1 MNKLTFTIIIFLFV
15 LHSAFAAIPLDKIA
29 DRLVMVGFRAAN
41 YNDKDLDVLKSQI
54 DKGLVAGVVLYGYN
68 IENREQ
74 TKKLIAEFN
83 SHNKSDVPLLIA
95 VDEEGGTVQRLSA
108 DKGFADEPSP
118 QYIAEHMTPE
128 QAEKVYEGMAKE
140 LADVG
145 FNMNFGPDVDLNVNP
160 QSPAIGARGRS
171 YGRDVNT
178 VVAYA
183 KAFIDAHRKYGV
195 VTCLKHFPGHGSAK
209 TDSHKGFTDITDT
222 WTKEELEPYRI
233 LIRDG
238 YADMI
243 MTAHVF
249 DAAIDPKYPA
259 TLSPIYTKMLR
270 DMGYKGIVVTDD
282 LQMGAINSNFTFDDA
297 VRRAAIGGNTI
308 LLFSNYFFYEK
319 HYPEKVRAV
328 LGNKNY

>member
-1 MNKLTFTIIIFLFV
+1 MNKIIITFLIVF
-15 LHSAFAAIPLDKIA
+15 STICTAFAGISLDKAA
-29 DRLVMVGFRAAN
+29 DRLVMVGFKASD
-41 YNDKDLDVLKSQI
+41 YKDSDLDVLKKQI
-54 DKGLVAGVVLYGYN
+54 ADGQVAGVVLYGYN
-68 IENREQ
+68 IVNKEQ
-74 TKKLIAEFN
+74 TKKLIAELK
-83 SHNKSDVPLLIA
+83 SYNKSDVPLLIA
-95 VDEEGGTVQRLSA
+95 VDEEGGTVQRLSRE
-108 DKGFADEPSP
+108 KGFADEPSP
-118 QYIAEHMTPE
+118 QYISEHMTPQ

-145 FNMNFGPDVDLNVNP
+145 FNMNFGPDVDLNINKE
-160 QSPAIGARGRS
+160 SPVIGARGRS

-178 VVAYA
+178 VVTYA

-222 WTKEELEPYRI
+222 WTPEELEPYRI
-233 LIRDG
+233 LIKDG

-249 DAAIDPKYPA
+249 NSTIDNKYPA
-259 TLSPIYTKMLR
+259 TLSGKYTKMLH
-270 DMGYKGIVVTDD
+270 DMGYNGVIVTDD
-282 LQMGAINSNFTFDDA
+282 LQMGAINDNYSFEDT
-297 VRRAAIGGNTI
+297 VKRAAGNGKTI

-328 LGNKNY
+328 LGVK